1 MMFADLVDEV
11 DFRER
16 LQELGAQLP
25 MDASPEMCFSMAKD
39 QRVDGLQKLVEQLLA
54 DPGLLQPEVRSALEQ
69 VNFS

>member
-25 MDASPEMCFSMAKD
+25 KDTSPELCLSMAKE
-39 QRVDGLQKLVEQLLA
+39 QGVDGLQQLVEQLLA
-54 DPGLLQPEVRSALEQ
+54 DPGLLQPEVRLALEQ
-69 VNFS
+69 FTLC